1 VFGAA
6 TDHLLTMNDRIP
18 FRVKPML
25 ATLVDEPFHKPGW
38 VYEEKYDG
46 YRILAYKE
54 GKKVTLYSRNAKDRT
69 QTFADVARAIATL
82 RERTLL
88 LDGEVVAFD
97 KRLVSRFQLLQ
108 QGQVPS
114 VYAVFDC
121 LYRNGKDL
129 RSQPLPT
136 RRAALEEAIADTER
150 LFPSRRLGGNGLAA
164 YKAAKKKGYEGL
176 VAKDSAAPYI
186 QGRSTKWLKVK
197 VHQEEEFVIVGFT
210 PPAGARTHFGA
221 LLLGAY
227 RGEDLFYVGKVG
239 TGFDHK
245 TLNSL
250 HAKLR
255 PLVVKTPPVKNPPR
269 EKGAAWVEPRLVA
282 QISFHEWTADQ
293 RLRQPVYLGL
303 RDDKKPA
310 EVILPGGEK

>member
-1 VFGAA
+1 
-6 TDHLLTMNDRIP
+6 LNDRIP

-25 ATLVDEPFHKPGW
+25 ATLVSDPFHKPGW

-54 GKKVTLYSRNAKDRT
+54 GTRVTLLSRNAKDRT
-69 QTFADVARAIATL
+69 GGFADVASAIETL
-82 RERTLL
+82 PSRTLL

-97 KRLVSRFQLLQ
+97 NRLVSRFQLLQ
-108 QGQVPS
+108 QGQVPY
-114 VYAVFDC
+114 VYMVFDC
-121 LYRNGKDL
+121 LYDGGKDL
-129 RSQPLPT
+129 REQPLPV
-136 RRAALEEAIADTER
+136 RRAALERAIGKTER
-150 LFPSRRLGGNGLAA
+150 LFASRRLETNGLAA
-164 YKAAKKKGYEGL
+164 YRTAKKKGWEGI
-176 VAKDSAAPYI
+176 VAKDASAPYI

-210 PPAGARTHFGA
+210 PPAGSRTHFGA

-227 RGEDLFYVGKVG
+227 RGKDLVYVGKVG

-250 HAKLR
+250 HAQLV
-255 PLVVKTPPVKNPPR
+255 PLAQKTPPVKNPPR
-269 EKGAAWVEPRLVA
+269 EKGAVWVAPKLVA
-282 QISFHEWTADQ
+282 QIAYHEMTADE

-310 EVILPGGEK
+310 EVVLPGGKR

>member
-1 VFGAA
+1 
-6 TDHLLTMNDRIP
+6 
-18 FRVKPML
+18 ML

-54 GKKVTLYSRNAKDRT
+54 GKRVTLLSRNAKDRT
-69 QTFADVARAIATL
+69 HTFADVARAIEKL
-82 RERTLL
+82 PDRTLL

-97 KRLVSRFQLLQ
+97 ERLVSRFQLLQ

-114 VYAVFDC
+114 VYAIFDC

-129 RSQPLPT
+129 RSQPLPV
-136 RRAALEEAIADTER
+136 RRAAFEEAIGETER
-150 LFPSRRLGGNGLAA
+150 LFPSRRLDGNGLAA
-164 YKAAKKKGYEGL
+164 YKAARKKGYEGL
-176 VAKDSAAPYI
+176 VAKDAAAPYI
-186 QGRSTKWLKVK
+186 PGRSTKWLKVK

-227 RGEDLFYVGKVG
+227 SGDDLIYVGKVG
-239 TGFDHK
+239 TGFTHE

-269 EKGAAWVEPRLVA
+269 EKGAVWVAPRLVA
-282 QISFHEWTADQ
+282 QIAYHEMTADQ

-310 EVILPGGEK
+310 EVVLPGGKS